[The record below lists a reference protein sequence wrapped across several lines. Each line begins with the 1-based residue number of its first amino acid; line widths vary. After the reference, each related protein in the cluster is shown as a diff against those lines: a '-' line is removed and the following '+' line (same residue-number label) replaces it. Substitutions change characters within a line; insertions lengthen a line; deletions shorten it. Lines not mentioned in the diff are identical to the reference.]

1 MNKVQY
7 NRLVQPLANNCNAKY
22 SANWRM
28 CGNVTV
34 DSEQVRDKLAQMVA
48 LVTRHSDV

>member
-7 NRLVQPLANNCNAKY
+7 SRLVQPLANNCIPRV
-22 SANWRM
+22 SPANWRM

-34 DSEQVRDKLAQMVA
+34 NSEQVRDKLAQMVA
-48 LVTRHSDV
+48 HVT